1 MAKIVYIMN
10 TKTSYYRSCPICAS
24 DSREIVLPLAA
35 TPLGDRLSDSFQKAT
50 SLPKYALELALCNDC
65 GHAFLPLV
73 VAPEESYGDYFFE
86 TSDSPGLSDSMQRL
100 AEQLWRDCSKSN
112 YNYVLDIGSNDG
124 TWLQHFKN
132 LGASVLGIEPSP
144 RHAQEAT
151 ARGVETINGYF
162 SIQSASEIRKEFGAP
177 SLITANFV
185 TANVPDLLNFFEG
198 LKDLSDDNT
207 TIAILTGYHP
217 DQFRVNMIDFIYH
230 EHVSYFSC
238 QDFINLGEKFGL
250 DLVNICRV
258 GLKGGSLQAIFRTKS
273 SRTSM
278 SGDVDRLA
286 QYEEWVGI
294 RTLRWYESIND
305 RIKQAQNLTHKFL
318 DQIKAEKIV
327 GYGVSHSVTTLIYQ
341 FDLVDRIKVLT
352 DDNPRRQGK
361 FAPGSGLSVIS
372 PQKVV
377 DYKFDTVIIM
387 AWQHDR
393 LIKKRLRKLKYPGAV
408 IQPLPAAEVIK
419 NFL

>member
-1 MAKIVYIMN
+1 MI
-10 TKTSYYRSCPICAS
+10 TKSSYHRSCPICS
-24 DSREIVLPLAA
+24 SNSWEVVLPLAA
-35 TPLGDRLSDSFQKAT
+35 TPLGDRLSDSFQNAT

-65 GHAFLPLV
+65 GHTFLPLV

-86 TSDSPGLSDSMQRL
+86 TSDSPGLSDSMQRI
-100 AEQLWRDCSKSN
+100 AEQLWRDCSKSKN
-112 YNYVLDIGSNDG
+112 NYVLDIGSNDG
-124 TWLQHFKN
+124 TWLQHFRN
-132 LGASVLGIEPSP
+132 LGANVLGIEPSP

-162 SIQSASEIRKEFGAP
+162 SVQSASEIRKKFGTP

-185 TANVPDLLNFFEG
+185 TANVPDLANFFQG

-207 TIAILTGYHP
+207 TIAILSGYHP

-250 DLVNICRV
+250 DLVDIRRV
-258 GLKGGSLQAIFRTKS
+258 GLKGGSIQAIFRSKS
-273 SRTSM
+273 SRASV
-278 SGDVDRLA
+278 SGDVGRLA

-294 RTLRWYESIND
+294 RTLEWFESIND
-305 RIKQAQNLTHKFL
+305 RIKQAQNLTHNLL
-318 DQIKAEKIV
+318 DKVKADKIV

-361 FAPGSGLSVIS
+361 FAPGSGLTVIS

-377 DYKFDTVIIM
+377 DDEFDTVIIM

-393 LIKKRLRKLKYPGAV
+393 LIKNRLSKLDYPGSV
-408 IQPLPAAEVIK
+408 IQPLPAAELV
-419 NFL
+419 NLCH

>member
-1 MAKIVYIMN
+1 MI
-10 TKTSYYRSCPICAS
+10 TKSSYNRQCPICS
-24 DSREIVLPLAA
+24 SSSWEVVLPLAA
-35 TPLGDRLSDSFQKAT
+35 TPLGDRLSDSFEKAT

-65 GHAFLPLV
+65 GHTFLPLV

-86 TSDSPGLSDSMQRL
+86 TSDSPGLSDSMQRI
-100 AEQLWRDCSKSN
+100 AEQLWRDCSKSKN
-112 YNYVLDIGSNDG
+112 NYVLDIGSNDG

-132 LGASVLGIEPSP
+132 LGANVLGIEPSP

-162 SIQSASEIRKEFGAP
+162 SIQSASEIRKKFGAP

-185 TANVPDLLNFFEG
+185 TANVPDLANFFQG

-207 TIAILTGYHP
+207 TIAILSGYHP

-250 DLVNICRV
+250 DLVDIRRV
-258 GLKGGSLQAIFRTKS
+258 GLKGGSIQAIFRTKN
-273 SRTSM
+273 SRASV
-278 SGDVDRLA
+278 SGDVGRLA

-294 RTLRWYESIND
+294 RRTCWFADIND
-305 RIKQAQNLTHKFL
+305 RIKKAQSETHRFL
-318 DQIKAEKIV
+318 DAVKADKIV

-361 FAPGSGLSVIS
+361 FAPGSGLTVIS

-377 DYKFDTVIIM
+377 DDEFDTVIIM

-393 LIKKRLRKLKYPGAV
+393 LIKNRLSKLDYPGSV
-408 IQPLPAAEVIK
+408 IQPLPAAELV
-419 NFL
+419 NLSH

>member
-1 MAKIVYIMN
+1 MI
-10 TKTSYYRSCPICAS
+10 TKSSYHRSCPICS
-24 DSREIVLPLAA
+24 SNSWEVVLPLAA
-35 TPLGDRLSDSFQKAT
+35 TPLGDRLSDSFENAI

-65 GHAFLPLV
+65 GHTFLPLV

-112 YNYVLDIGSNDG
+112 NNYVLDIGSNDG

-132 LGASVLGIEPSP
+132 LGANVLGIEPSP

-162 SIQSASEIRKEFGAP
+162 SIQSASEIRKKFGVP

-185 TANVPDLLNFFEG
+185 TANVPDLTNFFQG
-198 LKDLSDDNT
+198 IQDLSDDNT
-207 TIAILTGYHP
+207 TIAILSGYHP

-250 DLVNICRV
+250 DLVDIRRI
-258 GLKGGSLQAIFRTKS
+258 GLKGGSIQAIFRTKS

-278 SGDVDRLA
+278 SGDVGRLA

-294 RTLRWYESIND
+294 RTLDWFASIND
-305 RIKQAQNLTHKFL
+305 LIKQAQNLTHKFL
-318 DQIKAEKIV
+318 DQTKADKIV

-341 FDLVDRIKVLT
+341 FDLVDRITVLT
-352 DDNPRRQGK
+352 DDNPRRQGR

-377 DYKFDTVIIM
+377 DDKFDTVIIM

-393 LIKKRLRKLKYPGAV
+393 LIKNRLNKLEYPGSV
-408 IQPLPAAEVIK
+408 IQPLPAAELV
-419 NFL
+419 NLCD

>member
-1 MAKIVYIMN
+1 MI
-10 TKTSYYRSCPICAS
+10 TKSSYNRQCPICS
-24 DSREIVLPLAA
+24 SNSWEVVLSLAA
-35 TPLGDRLSDSFQKAT
+35 TPLGDRLSDSFEKAT

-65 GHAFLPLV
+65 GHTFLPLV

-86 TSDSPGLSDSMQRL
+86 TSDSPGLSDSMQRI
-100 AEQLWRDCSKSN
+100 AEQLWRDCSKSKN
-112 YNYVLDIGSNDG
+112 NYVLDIGSNDG

-132 LGASVLGIEPSP
+132 LSANVLGIEPSP

-162 SIQSASEIRKEFGAP
+162 SIQSASEIRKKFGAP

-185 TANVPDLLNFFEG
+185 TANVPDLANFFQG

-207 TIAILTGYHP
+207 TIAILSGYHP

-250 DLVNICRV
+250 DLVDIRRV
-258 GLKGGSLQAIFRTKS
+258 GLKGGSIQAIFRTKS
-273 SRTSM
+273 SRASV
-278 SGDVDRLA
+278 SGDVGRLA

-294 RTLRWYESIND
+294 RTLRWYKSIND
-305 RIKQAQNLTHKFL
+305 RIKQAQNLTHKLL
-318 DQIKAEKIV
+318 DKIKADSIV

-341 FDLVDRIKVLT
+341 FDLVDRIKVLS

-361 FAPGSGLSVIS
+361 FAPGSGLTVIS

-377 DYKFDTVIIM
+377 DDKFDTVIIM

-393 LIKKRLRKLKYPGAV
+393 LIKNRLSKLDYPGSV
-408 IQPLPAAEVIK
+408 IQPLPAAELV
-419 NFL
+419 NLSH

>member
-1 MAKIVYIMN
+1 MSLKS
-10 TKTSYYRSCPICAS
+10 SYHRSCPICAS
-24 DSREIVLPLAA
+24 DSWEVVLPLAA
-35 TPLGDRLSDSFQKAT
+35 TPLGDRLSDSFEKAI
-50 SLPKYALELALCNDC
+50 SLPKYALDLALCNDC
-65 GHAFLPLV
+65 GHTFLPLV

-112 YNYVLDIGSNDG
+112 NSYVLDIGSNDG

-162 SIQSASEIRKEFGAP
+162 SIQSASEIRTKFGAP
-177 SLITANFV
+177 NLITANFV
-185 TANVPDLLNFFEG
+185 TANVPDLTNFFQG
-198 LKDLSDDNT
+198 LQDLSDDNT
-207 TIAILTGYHP
+207 TIAILSGYHP

-238 QDFINLGEKFGL
+238 QDFTNLGEKFGL
-250 DLVNICRV
+250 DLVDIRRV
-258 GLKGGSLQAIFRTKS
+258 GLKGGSIQAIFRTKS
-273 SRTSM
+273 SRPSV
-278 SGDVDRLA
+278 SGDVGRLA

-294 RTLRWYESIND
+294 RTLRWFASINE

-318 DQIKAEKIV
+318 DQTKADKIV
-327 GYGVSHSVTTLIYQ
+327 GYGVSHSVTTLVYQ
-341 FDLVDRIKVLT
+341 FDLVDRIAVLT

-377 DYKFDTVIIM
+377 DDKFDTVIIM

-393 LIKKRLRKLKYPGAV
+393 LIKNRLRKLSYPGSV
-408 IQPLPAAEVIK
+408 IQPLPTPEIVI

>member
-1 MAKIVYIMN
+1 MTVKS
-10 TKTSYYRSCPICAS
+10 SYHRSCPICS
-24 DSREIVLPLAA
+24 SESWEVVLPLAS
-35 TPLGDRLSDSFQKAT
+35 TPLGDRLSDSFQNAI

-100 AEQLWRDCSKSN
+100 AEQLWQDCSKSN
-112 YNYVLDIGSNDG
+112 NKYVLDIGSNDG

-151 ARGVETINGYF
+151 VRGIETINGYF
-162 SIQSASEIRKEFGAP
+162 SIQSASEIRKKFGAP

-185 TANVPDLLNFFEG
+185 TANVPDLSNFFQG
-198 LKDLSDDNT
+198 LYDLSDDNT
-207 TIAILTGYHP
+207 TIAILSGYHP

-258 GLKGGSLQAIFRTKS
+258 GLKGGSIQAIFRTKS
-273 SRTSM
+273 SRTSV
-278 SGDVDRLA
+278 SGDVGRLA

-294 RTLRWYESIND
+294 RTLKWFASIND
-305 RIKQAQNLTHKFL
+305 RIRQAQNLTHRFL
-318 DQIKAEKIV
+318 DQIKADKIV

-341 FDLVDRIKVLT
+341 FDLVDRITVLT

-377 DYKFDTVIIM
+377 NEKFDTVIIM

-393 LIKKRLRKLKYPGAV
+393 LIKNRLRKLSYPGSV
-408 IQPLPAAEVIK
+408 IQPLPAAALIE
-419 NFL
+419 LSQ

>member
-1 MAKIVYIMN
+1 MI
-10 TKTSYYRSCPICAS
+10 TKSSYHRSCPICAS
-24 DSREIVLPLAA
+24 NSWEVVLPLAA
-35 TPLGDRLSDSFQKAT
+35 TPLGDRLSDSFQNAT

-65 GHAFLPLV
+65 GHTFLPLV

-86 TSDSPGLSDSMQRL
+86 TSDSPGLSDSMKRI
-100 AEQLWRDCSKSN
+100 AEQLWRDCSKSKN
-112 YNYVLDIGSNDG
+112 NYVLDIGSNDG
-124 TWLQHFKN
+124 TWLQHFRN
-132 LGASVLGIEPSP
+132 LGANVLGIEPSP

-162 SIQSASEIRKEFGAP
+162 SVQSASEIRKKFGTP

-185 TANVPDLLNFFEG
+185 TANVPDLANFFQG

-207 TIAILTGYHP
+207 TIAILSGYHP

-250 DLVNICRV
+250 DLVDIRRV
-258 GLKGGSLQAIFRTKS
+258 GLKGGSIQAIFRSKS
-273 SRTSM
+273 SRASV
-278 SGDVDRLA
+278 SGDVGRLA

-294 RTLRWYESIND
+294 RTLEWFESIND
-305 RIKQAQNLTHKFL
+305 RIKQAQNLTHNLL
-318 DQIKAEKIV
+318 DKVKADKIV

-361 FAPGSGLSVIS
+361 FAPGSGLTVIS

-377 DYKFDTVIIM
+377 DDEFDTVIIM

-393 LIKKRLRKLKYPGAV
+393 LIKNRLSKLDYPGSV
-408 IQPLPAAEVIK
+408 IQPLPAAELV
-419 NFL
+419 NLCH

>member
-1 MAKIVYIMN
+1 MN
-10 TKTSYYRSCPICAS
+10 TKTSYHRSCPICTS
-24 DSREIVLPLAA
+24 DLREIVLPLAA
-35 TPLGDRLSDSFQKAT
+35 TPLGDRLSDSFEKAS
-50 SLPKYALELALCNDC
+50 SLPKYALDLALCKDC
-65 GHAFLPLV
+65 GHTFLPLV

-112 YNYVLDIGSNDG
+112 NNYVLDIGSNDG

-151 ARGVETINGYF
+151 YRGVETINGYF
-162 SIQSASEIRKEFGAP
+162 SKTSASEINNKFGAP

-185 TANVPDLLNFFEG
+185 TANVPDLANFFEG
-198 LKDLSDDNT
+198 LRELSDDNT
-207 TIAILTGYHP
+207 TIAILSGYHP

-238 QDFINLGEKFGL
+238 QDFINLGERYGF
-250 DLVNICRV
+250 DLVSICRI
-258 GLKGGSLQAIFRTKS
+258 GLKGGSLQAIFRTKNS
-273 SRTSM
+273 HTSI
-278 SGDVDRLA
+278 SGDVGRLA
-286 QYEEWVGI
+286 QFEEWVGI
-294 RTLRWYESIND
+294 RRTSWFADIYD
-305 RIKQAQNLTHKFL
+305 RIKKAQSETHRFL
-318 DQIKAEKIV
+318 DEVKADRVV

-372 PQKVV
+372 PQKVK
-377 DYKFDTVIIM
+377 DDKFDTVIIM

-393 LIKKRLRKLKYPGAV
+393 LIKNRLSKLDYPGSV
-408 IQPLPAAEVIK
+408 IQPLPAAELVN
-419 NFL
+419 NFF

>member
-1 MAKIVYIMN
+1 
-10 TKTSYYRSCPICAS
+10 
-24 DSREIVLPLAA
+24 
-35 TPLGDRLSDSFQKAT
+35 
-50 SLPKYALELALCNDC
+50 LPKYALELALCNDC
-65 GHAFLPLV
+65 GHTFLPLV

-86 TSDSPGLSDSMQRL
+86 TSDSPGLSDSMQRI
-100 AEQLWRDCSKSN
+100 AEQLWRDCSKSKN
-112 YNYVLDIGSNDG
+112 NYVLDIGSNDG

-132 LGASVLGIEPSP
+132 LSANVLGIEPSP

-162 SIQSASEIRKEFGAP
+162 SIQSASEIRKKFGAP

-185 TANVPDLLNFFEG
+185 TANVPDLANFFQG

-207 TIAILTGYHP
+207 TIALLSGYHP

-250 DLVNICRV
+250 DLVDIHRV
-258 GLKGGSLQAIFRTKS
+258 GIKGGSIQAIFRSRS
-273 SRTSM
+273 SRASV
-278 SGDVDRLA
+278 SGEVGRLA

-305 RIKQAQNLTHKFL
+305 RIKKAQNLTNKLL
-318 DQIKAEKIV
+318 DKVKADRIV

-361 FAPGSGLSVIS
+361 FAPGSGLTVIS

-377 DYKFDTVIIM
+377 DDEFDTVIIM

-393 LIKKRLRKLKYPGAV
+393 LIKNRLSKLDYPGSV
-408 IQPLPAAEVIK
+408 IQPLPAAELV
-419 NFL
+419 NLSH

>member
-1 MAKIVYIMN
+1 MTNKSSFTRA
-10 TKTSYYRSCPICAS
+10 CPICS
-24 DSREIVLPLAA
+24 SNSWDVILPLAA
-35 TPLGDRLSDSFQKAT
+35 TPLGDRLSDSFEKAS
-50 SLPKYALELALCNDC
+50 SLPKYALDLALCNDC
-65 GHAFLPLV
+65 GHTFLPLV

-100 AEQLWRDCSKSN
+100 AEQLWRDCSKLN
-112 YNYVLDIGSNDG
+112 NNYVLDIGSNDG

-132 LGASVLGIEPSP
+132 LGANVLGIEPSP

-162 SIQSASEIRKEFGAP
+162 SIQSASEIRKKFGAP

-185 TANVPDLLNFFEG
+185 TANVPDLANFFQG

-207 TIAILTGYHP
+207 TIAILSGYHP
-217 DQFRVNMIDFIYH
+217 DQFRVNMIDFLYH

-250 DLVNICRV
+250 DLVDIRRV
-258 GLKGGSLQAIFRTKS
+258 GLKGGSIQAIFRTKS
-273 SRTSM
+273 SRASV
-278 SGDVDRLA
+278 SGDVGRLA

-294 RTLRWYESIND
+294 RRLFWFADIND
-305 RIKQAQNLTHKFL
+305 RIKKAQSETHRFL
-318 DQIKAEKIV
+318 DKVKADKIA

-361 FAPGSGLSVIS
+361 FAPGSGLTVIS
-372 PQKVV
+372 PQKVL
-377 DYKFDTVIIM
+377 DDEFDTVVIM

-393 LIKKRLRKLKYPGAV
+393 LIKNRLSKLGYPGSV
-408 IQPLPAAEVIK
+408 IQPLPAAKLI
-419 NFL
+419 NLSH

>member
-1 MAKIVYIMN
+1 MT
-10 TKTSYYRSCPICAS
+10 TKSSFARSCPICS
-24 DSREIVLPLAA
+24 SSSWEIVLPLAA
-35 TPLGDRLSDSFQKAT
+35 TPLGDRLSDSFQKAS

-65 GHAFLPLV
+65 GHTFLPLV

-112 YNYVLDIGSNDG
+112 TNYVLDIGSNDG

-132 LGASVLGIEPSP
+132 LGAKVLGIEPSP
-144 RHAQEAT
+144 RHAEEAT
-151 ARGVETINGYF
+151 TRGIETTNGYF
-162 SIQSASEIRKEFGAP
+162 SKKSASEIRNKFGAP

-185 TANVPDLLNFFEG
+185 TANVPDLANFFEG
-198 LKDLSDDNT
+198 LQDLSDDNT
-207 TIAILTGYHP
+207 TVAILSGYHP

-258 GLKGGSLQAIFRTKS
+258 GLKGGSLQAIFRTKN
-273 SRTSM
+273 SRTSI
-278 SGDVDRLA
+278 SGDVGRLA
-286 QYEEWVGI
+286 QFEEWVGI
-294 RTLRWYESIND
+294 RRSSWFADINN
-305 RIKQAQNLTHKFL
+305 RIKQAQQVTHRFL
-318 DQIKAEKIV
+318 DQVKADRLV

-361 FAPGSGLSVIS
+361 FAPGSGLTVIN

-377 DYKFDTVIIM
+377 DDEFDTVIIM

-393 LIKKRLRKLKYPGAV
+393 LIKSRLRTLNYLGSV
-408 IQPLPAAEVIK
+408 IQPLPVAEIAD
-419 NFL
+419 LSH

>member
-1 MAKIVYIMN
+1 MI
-10 TKTSYYRSCPICAS
+10 TKSSYHRSCPICS
-24 DSREIVLPLAA
+24 SNSWEVVLPLAA
-35 TPLGDRLSDSFQKAT
+35 TPLGDRLSDSFQNAT

-65 GHAFLPLV
+65 GHTFLPLV

-86 TSDSPGLSDSMQRL
+86 TSDSPGLSDSMQRI
-100 AEQLWRDCSKSN
+100 AEQLWRDCSKSKN
-112 YNYVLDIGSNDG
+112 NYVLDIGSNDG

-132 LGASVLGIEPSP
+132 LGANVLGIEPSP

-162 SIQSASEIRKEFGAP
+162 SVQSASEIRKKFGAP

-185 TANVPDLLNFFEG
+185 TANVPDLANFFQG
-198 LKDLSDDNT
+198 LNDLSDDNT
-207 TIAILTGYHP
+207 TIAILSGYHP

-250 DLVNICRV
+250 DLVDIRRV
-258 GLKGGSLQAIFRTKS
+258 GLKGGSIQAIFRSKS
-273 SRTSM
+273 SRASV
-278 SGDVDRLA
+278 SGDVGRLA

-294 RTLRWYESIND
+294 RTLEWFESIND
-305 RIKQAQNLTHKFL
+305 RIKQAQNLTHNLL
-318 DQIKAEKIV
+318 DKVKADKIV

-361 FAPGSGLSVIS
+361 FAPGSGLTVIS

-377 DYKFDTVIIM
+377 DDEFDTVIIM

-393 LIKKRLRKLKYPGAV
+393 LIKNRLSKLDYPGSV
-408 IQPLPAAEVIK
+408 IQPLPVAELVY
-419 NFL
+419 LSH

>member
-1 MAKIVYIMN
+1 MI
-10 TKTSYYRSCPICAS
+10 TKSSYNRQCPICS
-24 DSREIVLPLAA
+24 SSSWEVVLPLAA
-35 TPLGDRLSDSFQKAT
+35 TPLGDRLSDSFEKAT

-65 GHAFLPLV
+65 GHTFLPLV

-86 TSDSPGLSDSMQRL
+86 TSDSPGLSDSMQRI
-100 AEQLWRDCSKSN
+100 AEQLWRDCSKSKN
-112 YNYVLDIGSNDG
+112 NYVLDIGSNDG

-132 LGASVLGIEPSP
+132 LGANVLGIEPSP

-162 SIQSASEIRKEFGAP
+162 SVQSASEIRKKFGAP

-185 TANVPDLLNFFEG
+185 TANVPDLANFFQG

-207 TIAILTGYHP
+207 TIAILSGYHP

-250 DLVNICRV
+250 DLVEIRRV
-258 GLKGGSLQAIFRTKS
+258 GLKGGSIQAIFRTKS
-273 SRTSM
+273 SRASV
-278 SGDVDRLA
+278 SGDVGRLA

-294 RTLRWYESIND
+294 RHASWFADIND
-305 RIKQAQNLTHKFL
+305 RIKKAQSETHRFL
-318 DQIKAEKIV
+318 DQVKADKIA

-361 FAPGSGLSVIS
+361 FAPGSGLTVIS

-377 DYKFDTVIIM
+377 DDEFDTVIIM

-393 LIKKRLRKLKYPGAV
+393 LIKNRLSKLDYPGSV
-408 IQPLPAAEVIK
+408 IQPLPAAELV
-419 NFL
+419 NLSH

>member
-1 MAKIVYIMN
+1 MIAKS
-10 TKTSYYRSCPICAS
+10 SYNRLCPICSS
-24 DSREIVLPLAA
+24 DSWEIVLPLAA
-35 TPLGDRLSDSFQKAT
+35 TPLGDRLSDSFDKAS
-50 SLPKYALELALCNDC
+50 SLPKYALDLALCSEC

-100 AEQLWRDCSKSN
+100 AQQLWQNRSDSSST
-112 YNYVLDIGSNDG
+112 YVLDIGSNDG

-132 LGASVLGIEPSP
+132 LGADVLGIEPSP
-144 RHAQEAT
+144 RHAQKAT

-162 SIQSASEIRKEFGAP
+162 SIQSASEIRKKFGAP

-185 TANVPDLLNFFEG
+185 TANVPDLNNFFQG

-207 TIAILTGYHP
+207 TIAILSGYHP

-250 DLVNICRV
+250 DLVDIRRV
-258 GLKGGSLQAIFRTKS
+258 GLKGGSIQAIFRTKS
-273 SRTSM
+273 SRTSV
-278 SGDVDRLA
+278 SGDVGRLA
-286 QYEEWVGI
+286 QYEEWIGI
-294 RTLRWYESIND
+294 RTLGWYAAIHD
-305 RIKQAQNLTHKFL
+305 RIKQAQSLTHKLL
-318 DQIKAEKIV
+318 DQVKAKKIV

-341 FDLVDRIKVLT
+341 FDLHQRITVLT

-361 FAPGSGLSVIS
+361 FSPGSGLTVIS
-372 PQKVV
+372 PQKAV
-377 DYKFDTVIIM
+377 DDLFDTVIIM

-393 LIKKRLRKLKYPGAV
+393 LIKNRLKKMNYSGSV
-408 IQPLPAAEVIK
+408 IQPLPFAELIVLGK
-419 NFL
+419 

>member
-1 MAKIVYIMN
+1 MN
-10 TKTSYYRSCPICAS
+10 VKSSYHRSCPICS
-24 DSREIVLPLAA
+24 SESWEVVLPLAS
-35 TPLGDRLSDSFQKAT
+35 TPLGDRLSDSFEKAI
-50 SLPKYALELALCNDC
+50 SLPKYALDLALCNNC
-65 GHAFLPLV
+65 GHTFLPLV

-86 TSDSPGLSDSMQRL
+86 TSDSPGLSDSMQRI
-100 AEQLWRDCSKSN
+100 AEQLWRDSSKSKN
-112 YNYVLDIGSNDG
+112 NYVLDIGSNDG

-132 LGASVLGIEPSP
+132 LSANVLGIEPSP

-162 SIQSASEIRKEFGAP
+162 SIQSASEIRKKFGTP

-185 TANVPDLLNFFEG
+185 TANVPDLANFFQG
-198 LKDLSDDNT
+198 LQDLSDDNT
-207 TIAILTGYHP
+207 TIAILSGYHP

-238 QDFINLGEKFGL
+238 QDFINLGERFGL
-250 DLVNICRV
+250 DLVDICRV

-273 SRTSM
+273 SHTSV
-278 SGDVDRLA
+278 SGNVGRLA
-286 QYEEWVGI
+286 QYEEWIGI
-294 RTLRWYESIND
+294 RTLKWFSSIND
-305 RIKQAQNLTHKFL
+305 RIKQAQKLTHKFL
-318 DQIKAEKIV
+318 DQTKADKIV

-341 FDLVDRIKVLT
+341 FDLVERITILT

-361 FAPGSGLSVIS
+361 YAPGSGLSVIS

-377 DYKFDTVIIM
+377 DDKFDTVILM

-393 LIKKRLRKLKYPGAV
+393 LIKNRLRKLKYPGSV
-408 IQPLPAAEVIK
+408 IQPLPVAALIE
-419 NFL
+419 LSQ

>member
-1 MAKIVYIMN
+1 MI
-10 TKTSYYRSCPICAS
+10 TKSSYNRPCPICSS
-24 DSREIVLPLAA
+24 DSWEIVLPLAA
-35 TPLGDRLSDSFQKAT
+35 TPLGDRLSDSFEKAS
-50 SLPKYALELALCNDC
+50 SLPKYALDLALCNDC
-65 GHAFLPLV
+65 GHTFLPLV

-100 AEQLWRDCSKSN
+100 AEQLWRDCSESKN
-112 YNYVLDIGSNDG
+112 NYVLDIGSNDG

-132 LGASVLGIEPSP
+132 LSANVLGIEPSP

-162 SIQSASEIRKEFGAP
+162 SVQSASEIRKKFGAP

-185 TANVPDLLNFFEG
+185 TANVPDLANFFQG

-207 TIAILTGYHP
+207 TFAILSGYHP
-217 DQFRVNMIDFIYH
+217 DQFRVNMIDFLYH

-250 DLVNICRV
+250 DLVDIRRV
-258 GLKGGSLQAIFRTKS
+258 GLKGGSIQAIFRTKS
-273 SRTSM
+273 SRASV
-278 SGDVDRLA
+278 SGDVGRLA

-294 RTLRWYESIND
+294 RRTCWFADIND
-305 RIKQAQNLTHKFL
+305 RIKKAQSETHRFL
-318 DQIKAEKIV
+318 DAVKADKIA

-361 FAPGSGLSVIS
+361 FAPGSGLTVIS

-377 DYKFDTVIIM
+377 DDEFDTVVIM

-393 LIKKRLRKLKYPGAV
+393 LIKNRLSKLGYPGSV
-408 IQPLPAAEVIK
+408 IQPLPAAELV
-419 NFL
+419 NLSH

>member
-1 MAKIVYIMN
+1 MISN
-10 TKTSYYRSCPICAS
+10 SSYYRSCPICS
-24 DSREIVLPLAA
+24 SESWEVVLPLAA
-35 TPLGDRLSDSFQKAT
+35 TPLGDRLSDSFQKAS
-50 SLPKYALELALCNDC
+50 SLPKYALDLALCKDC
-65 GHAFLPLV
+65 GHTFLPLV

-100 AEQLWRDCSKSN
+100 AEQLWRDCSRSN
-112 YNYVLDIGSNDG
+112 NNYVLDIGSNDG

-162 SIQSASEIRKEFGAP
+162 SKTSASEINNKFGAP

-185 TANVPDLLNFFEG
+185 TANVPGLNNFFEG
-198 LKDLSDDNT
+198 LKELTDDNT
-207 TIAILTGYHP
+207 TIAILSGYHP
-217 DQFRVNMIDFIYH
+217 DQFRVNMVDFIYH

-238 QDFINLGEKFGL
+238 QDFINLGERFGL

-258 GLKGGSLQAIFRTKS
+258 GLKGGSLQAIFRTKNS
-273 SRTSM
+273 NTSI
-278 SGDVDRLA
+278 SGDVGRLA
-286 QYEEWVGI
+286 QFEEWVGI
-294 RTLRWYESIND
+294 RKPSWFAGIND
-305 RIKQAQNLTHKFL
+305 RIKKAQSETHRFL
-318 DQIKAEKIV
+318 DEVNADRIV

-377 DYKFDTVIIM
+377 DDKFDAVIIM

-393 LIKKRLRKLKYPGAV
+393 LIKNRLSKLDYPGSV
-408 IQPLPAAEVIK
+408 VQPLPAAELVH
-419 NFL
+419 LSH

>member
-1 MAKIVYIMN
+1 MI
-10 TKTSYYRSCPICAS
+10 TKSSYNRQCPICS
-24 DSREIVLPLAA
+24 SNSWEVVLPLAA
-35 TPLGDRLSDSFQKAT
+35 TPLGDRLSDSFEKAT

-65 GHAFLPLV
+65 GHTFLPLV

-86 TSDSPGLSDSMQRL
+86 TSDSPGLSDSMQRI
-100 AEQLWRDCSKSN
+100 AEQLWRDCSKSKN
-112 YNYVLDIGSNDG
+112 NYVLDIGSNDG
-124 TWLQHFKN
+124 TWLQHFRN
-132 LGASVLGIEPSP
+132 LSANVLGIEPSP

-162 SIQSASEIRKEFGAP
+162 SIQSASEIRKKFGAP

-185 TANVPDLLNFFEG
+185 TANVPDLANFFQG

-207 TIAILTGYHP
+207 TIAILSGYHP

-250 DLVNICRV
+250 DLVDIHRV
-258 GLKGGSLQAIFRTKS
+258 GIKGGSIQAIFRTKS
-273 SRTSM
+273 SRASV
-278 SGDVDRLA
+278 SGDVGRLA

-305 RIKQAQNLTHKFL
+305 RIKKAQNLTNKLL
-318 DQIKAEKIV
+318 DKVKADRIV

-361 FAPGSGLSVIS
+361 FAPGSGLTVIS

-377 DYKFDTVIIM
+377 DDEFDTVIIM

-393 LIKKRLRKLKYPGAV
+393 LIKNRLSKLDYPGSV
-408 IQPLPAAEVIK
+408 IQPLPAAELV
-419 NFL
+419 NLSH

>member
-1 MAKIVYIMN
+1 MN
-10 TKTSYYRSCPICAS
+10 SKTSYYRSCPICTS
-24 DSREIVLPLAA
+24 DSQEIVLPLAA
-35 TPLGDRLSDSFQKAT
+35 TPLGDRLSDSFEKAT
-50 SLPKYALELALCNDC
+50 SLPKYALELALCNNC
-65 GHAFLPLV
+65 GHTFLPLV

-86 TSDSPGLSDSMQRL
+86 TSDSPGLSDSMQRI
-100 AEQLWRDCSKSN
+100 AEQLWRDCSKSKN
-112 YNYVLDIGSNDG
+112 NYVLDIGSNDG

-151 ARGVETINGYF
+151 ARGVETNNGYF
-162 SIQSASEIRKEFGAP
+162 SIQSASEIRKKFGAP

-185 TANVPDLLNFFEG
+185 TANVPDLANFFQG

-207 TIAILTGYHP
+207 TIAILSGYHP

-250 DLVNICRV
+250 DLVEIRRV
-258 GLKGGSLQAIFRTKS
+258 GLKGGSIQAIFRTKS
-273 SRTSM
+273 SRASV
-278 SGDVDRLA
+278 SGDVGRLA

-294 RTLRWYESIND
+294 RHASWFADIND
-305 RIKQAQNLTHKFL
+305 RIKKAQSETHRFL
-318 DQIKAEKIV
+318 DAVKADKIA

-361 FAPGSGLSVIS
+361 FAPGSGLTVIS

-377 DYKFDTVIIM
+377 NDEFDTVIIM

-393 LIKKRLRKLKYPGAV
+393 LIKNRLSKLDYPGSV
-408 IQPLPAAEVIK
+408 IQPLPAAELV
-419 NFL
+419 NLSH

>member
-1 MAKIVYIMN
+1 MI
-10 TKTSYYRSCPICAS
+10 TKSSYNRQCPICS
-24 DSREIVLPLAA
+24 SNSWEVVLPLAA
-35 TPLGDRLSDSFQKAT
+35 TPLGDRLSDSFEKAT

-65 GHAFLPLV
+65 GHTFLPLV

-86 TSDSPGLSDSMQRL
+86 TSDSPGLSDSMQRI
-100 AEQLWRDCSKSN
+100 AEQLWRDCSKSKN
-112 YNYVLDIGSNDG
+112 NYVLDIGSNDG
-124 TWLQHFKN
+124 TWLQHFRN
-132 LGASVLGIEPSP
+132 LSANVLGIEPSP

-162 SIQSASEIRKEFGAP
+162 SIQSASEIRKKFGAP

-185 TANVPDLLNFFEG
+185 TANVPDLANFFQG

-207 TIAILTGYHP
+207 TIAILSGYHP

-250 DLVNICRV
+250 DLVEIRRV
-258 GLKGGSLQAIFRTKS
+258 GLKGGSIQAIFRTKS
-273 SRTSM
+273 SRASV
-278 SGDVDRLA
+278 SGDVGRLA

-305 RIKQAQNLTHKFL
+305 RIKKAQNLTNKLL
-318 DQIKAEKIV
+318 DKVKADRIV

-361 FAPGSGLSVIS
+361 FAPGSGLTVIS

-377 DYKFDTVIIM
+377 DGEFDTVIIM

-393 LIKKRLRKLKYPGAV
+393 LIKNRLSKLDYPGSV
-408 IQPLPAAEVIK
+408 IQPLPAAELV
-419 NFL
+419 NLSH